1 MEQLRQQ
8 VIVMQRK
15 VNDCLDKPSDPAAV
29 RLKRELQGLEDD
41 LQVRK
46 SVGTVEDRVKRI
58 IGILQGDARGAQI
71 MNIEQLESFKEWF
84 EGLRQSVRKLG

>member
-8 VIVMQRK
+8 VIVMQRR
-15 VNDCLDKPSDPAAV
+15 VNDSLDKPSDPAAG
-29 RLKRELQGLEDD
+29 RLKREIQGLEDD

-46 SVGTVEDRVKRI
+46 SAGTVEDRIKRI
-58 IGILQGDARGAQI
+58 MSILRGDARSANI
-71 MNIEQLESFKEWF
+71 MNVEQLESFWQWF